1 MEVFYQLHICSR
13 IFHTKY
19 EVNIML
25 TMIISV
31 IFFLIFIVLG
41 KLLMI
46 LNTAAYV
53 LTAIYLIDL
62 WLVQFVYRQMN
73 YKSLELK
80 DFLVV
85 LCIVLSFILYFDVA
99 NQYFDSTMF
108 CYLYVSVFISF
119 EMFVNSLRFKSL
131 M

>member
-1 MEVFYQLHICSR
+1 
-13 IFHTKY
+13 
-19 EVNIML
+19 ML

-53 LTAIYLIDL
+53 LTAIYPIDL